1 MDEKEYILKK
11 FNRNKYSYLLICF
24 NSGIST
30 LASLAI
36 NYYYKDKLK
45 IQPSFLSQ
53 ILAYMKLPYMI
64 KPLYGLLTDIFP
76 IFGYR
81 RKLYIIFSSITCFLS
96 WFLLSFFKLGVFESA
111 FCLFVANVNLAF
123 SSVLSQAIFVELGKL
138 TYNGEKVGNTKD
150 LVSVYFIVKN
160 LGFVLAATLKGV
172 LIELFSVE
180 TVFFINSLNQTM
192 MFIAGFILI
201 EERITDNNEEKKKLI
216 SNETKSGDTKD
227 EKETKSGDTKDEKE
241 TKNGD
246 TKEEKDENKQKAGTV
261 SDLIKYIFQK
271 KVLVPYIYVLIFLS
285 TPAYLETMFYYCS
298 NVLKLTA
305 NKFGIIQTYQ
315 MGLNLGI
322 VFLYKNY
329 LSKKLSFKQTLTL
342 SKTILFITLIPN
354 YFLVKGLTKNY
365 INDFYI
371 VLITT
376 SSNFMVTTLSC
387 LPIFDLAAKLSPKNL
402 EGTVYALFTSGISFG
417 EFNSTLFGSWL
428 TKFYNISST
437 NFDNLINLIVTI
449 NMIILLPLP
458 ILYAIP
464 NYFFEPETKKD
475 KKEETTK
482 SDEKDDKKVKSE

>member
-1 MDEKEYILKK
+1 MNEKEYLLKK

-24 NSGIST
+24 NSGFST

-36 NYYYKDKLK
+36 NYYYKDKLG
-45 IQPSFLSQ
+45 IEPSFLSQ
-53 ILAYMKLPYMI
+53 ILASIKLAYMI
-64 KPLYGLLTDIFP
+64 KPFYGLLTDIFP

-81 RKLYIIFSSITCFLS
+81 RKLYIILNSITCFIS
-96 WFLLSFFKLGVFESA
+96 WFLLSAIKLGVYQSA
-111 FCLFVANVNLAF
+111 LCLIIANVNLAF

-138 TYNGEKVGNTKD
+138 TYNGEKVGDTKD

-180 TVFFINSLNQTM
+180 TVFLINSLNQTM
-192 MFIAGFILI
+192 MFIAGIILI
-201 EERITDNNEEKKKLI
+201 EERITYKKDSEKLI
-216 SNETKSGDTKD
+216 SD
-227 EKETKSGDTKDEKE
+227 EK
-241 TKNGD
+241 
-246 TKEEKDENKQKAGTV
+246 KDENKQKAGTV

-271 KVLVPYIYVLIFLS
+271 KVLVPYIYALIFLS
-285 TPAYLETMFYYCS
+285 TPAYLETMFYYCA

-305 NKFGIIQTYQ
+305 NKFGIIQTFQ
-315 MGLNLGI
+315 MGINLGI
-322 VFLYKNY
+322 VFFYKNF
-329 LSKKLSFKQTLTL
+329 LSKRLSFKQTLTL
-342 SKTILFITLIPN
+342 AKVFLFITLVPN
-354 YFLVKGLTKNY
+354 YFLVKGLTKNF

-428 TKFYNISST
+428 TKFYGISST
-437 NFDNLINLIVTI
+437 NFDNLINLIVTN

-464 NYFFEPETKKD
+464 TYYFEPEQKKEVKD
-475 KKEETTK
+475 KSESE
-482 SDEKDDKKVKSE
+482 SIVDKKVKSE